1 MSSSLIQTANQ
12 SAQNVA
18 LNGTIDL
25 GLVQR
30 RFGCNI
36 RMSGDA
42 FELAGAGYYIVSAS
56 ITATPTVV
64 GNVTVDMYVNGAPY
78 QGATGTSS
86 VSVVGNSTNISVI
99 TTVRKG
105 CCDVEASNI
114 TFVLTEGAGVV
125 DNISVRI
132 EKA

>member
-12 SAQNVA
+12 SPQTVA
-18 LNGTIDL
+18 VDSIISL
-25 GLVQR
+25 GSVQR
-30 RFGCNI
+30 RFGCNC
-36 RMSGDA
+36 RLSGNA
-42 FELAGAGYYIVSAS
+42 FEILGQGYYVVSAS
-56 ITATPTVV
+56 ITATPTAV
-64 GNVTVDMYVNGAPY
+64 GNVTVTMYENGVPY

-86 VSVVGNSTNISVI
+86 VSTAGNSTNISLV

-105 CCDVEASNI
+105 CCDTGASNI
-114 TFVLTEGAGVV
+114 TFVLTEGAGVI

>member
-12 SAQNVA
+12 SQQTVA
-18 LNGTIDL
+18 VNSIIDL

-30 RFGCNI
+30 RFGNNI

-42 FELAGAGYYIVSAS
+42 FELTGAGYYVVSAS
-56 ITATPTVV
+56 ITATPTAV
-64 GNVTVDMYVNGAPY
+64 GNVTVEMYVNGVPY
-78 QGATGTSS
+78 QGALGTGS

-114 TFVLTEGAGVV
+114 TFVLTEGAGVI
-125 DNISVRI
+125 DNISVRV